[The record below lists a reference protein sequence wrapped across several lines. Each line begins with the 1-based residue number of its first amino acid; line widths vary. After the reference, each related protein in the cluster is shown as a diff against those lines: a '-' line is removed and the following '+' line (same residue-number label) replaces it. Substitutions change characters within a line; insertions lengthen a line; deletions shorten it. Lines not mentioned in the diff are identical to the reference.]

1 MTPKKNV
8 TQSDIFTNI
17 RKKEKLLKLKPYKQI
32 VINLIFWEW
41 NARFSHAKQVF
52 WPQTTTHT
60 D

>member
-1 MTPKKNV
+1 MLLKV
-8 TQSDIFTNI
+8 TFLQISE